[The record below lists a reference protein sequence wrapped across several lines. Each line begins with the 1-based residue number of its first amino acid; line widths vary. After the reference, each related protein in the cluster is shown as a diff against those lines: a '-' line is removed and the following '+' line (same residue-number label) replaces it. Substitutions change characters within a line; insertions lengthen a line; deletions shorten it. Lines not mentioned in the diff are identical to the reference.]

1 MKRGRPKGSRNRRR
15 EPIVKITNNQAM
27 SDRTDGIYTSG
38 NPDSF
43 KSKEQIQTEQLYN
56 VGICVNYP
64 DRYIAE
70 LTFEEL
76 NEEMIRRSQLRQ
88 QVENKEFN
96 TTIEITTD
104 RPIAIGWFADIHAA
118 GQDVDYERLKWE
130 ADEIKNNPYMRV
142 LLGGDLA
149 DSFVWNP
156 AQFGDLANL
165 NEQNLYLHKLIEHIG
180 YDKVLAGVVGNH
192 EKWARRNGLDMYN
205 DLRKN
210 IPIFDGV
217 GTVELL
223 INNIPYTGAVM
234 HKAKGNSYFNPNHGQ
249 KRFSMENEGYDFVL
263 SAHTHV
269 GAEQSQVKNTSKG
282 MRKVVFLSG
291 KTFKRGDDFL
301 GGEGIPRLSDEG
313 LGTNWILFN
322 HKKKM
327 MIPLS
332 STSEVLSVMG
342 MM

>member
-1 MKRGRPKGSRNRRR
+1 MW
-15 EPIVKITNNQAM
+15 T
-27 SDRTDGIYTSG
+27 
-38 NPDSF
+38 
-43 KSKEQIQTEQLYN
+43 
-56 VGICVNYP
+56 
-64 DRYIAE
+64 
-70 LTFEEL
+70 
-76 NEEMIRRSQLRQ
+76 
-88 QVENKEFN
+88 
-96 TTIEITTD
+96 
-104 RPIAIGWFADIHAA
+104 
-118 GQDVDYERLKWE
+118 YERLKWE

-156 AQFGDLANL
+156 AQFGDVANL

-180 YDKVLAGVVGNH
+180 YDKVLLAGVVGNH

-269 GAEQSQVKNTSKG
+269 GSRSNPKLKNTSKG

-291 KTFKRGDDFL
+291 KTFKGR
-301 GGEGIPRLSDEG
+301 EG
-313 LGTNWILFN
+313 T
-322 HKKKM
+322 
-327 MIPLS
+327 
-332 STSEVLSVMG
+332 TS
-342 MM
+342 